1 MDADKETVRQF
12 LQTYPKKTLD
22 LDVLQDAFASW
33 DYSRFR
39 PAVAALLADGRMAN
53 ADVNGAYN
61 ILRKSKQNFD
71 FEGLCKGLL
80 DSPLRIQSGL
90 LHRQA
95 AGLPDSR
102 LDGPSGGQFHPQ
114 VFPCRLQLP
123 LRRNGQQEGESPGTG

>member
-1 MDADKETVRQF
+1 MDADREEVRQF

-33 DYSRFR
+33 DYRRFR

-80 DSPLRIQSGL
+80 DSPLRIRIS
-90 LHRQA
+90 
-95 AGLPDSR
+95 
-102 LDGPSGGQFHPQ
+102 
-114 VFPCRLQLP
+114 
-123 LRRNGQQEGESPGTG
+123 